1 MSRSRGR
8 APVVLLILTVL
19 LPGLVRDQRWVHA
32 QERENQ
38 SSTVSFRDLSF
49 EDLITSTV
57 FLVACDNLRPSSGAI
72 DLTTFEATGSTCW
85 TGSGTVIDPSGIIL
99 TNGHVAINSDTQ
111 DDPLWV
117 LVNRTV
123 DARSLPQP
131 AYFARAVLYSPTSE
145 SNFPISFDTVF
156 LDLAVIVPALALDGR
171 PIQPGEITMRP
182 VPMAEEGAVTIGDE
196 LRNIG
201 YPGIGGA
208 LITVTEGTVAGFEP
222 DENVDQLGNSGWIK
236 TDATI
241 AGGNSGG
248 TTVNEDGQLIGVPT
262 ELGDIET
269 RALCKDAQGNPV
281 LCGIGQ
287 INHIRPI
294 PEAFNLL
301 PDVGL
306 GEGMPEM
313 SAPDT
318 DTPGSSEPATAA
330 ADAVTVTG
338 SIVSADTGQPV
349 AGAWFIVLEPGVPV
363 ADYENGQ
370 QDAVYTFATSGAD
383 GHFQLKK
390 PVVRGQAYGVE
401 VIARGYDNTSEDG
414 RVLAAADAP
423 AVVALPPVQMAVQR

>member
-1 MSRSRGR
+1 MSRLRGQ
-8 APVVLLILTVL
+8 ALAVLLALTVL
-19 LPGLVRDQRWVHA
+19 LLGLIPDQRWAHA
-32 QERENQ
+32 QERDDLSN
-38 SSTVSFRDLSF
+38 TVAFRDLSF

-57 FLVACDNLRPSSGAI
+57 FLVACDNLRPSRGAI

-85 TGSGTVIDPSGIIL
+85 SGSGTVIDPSGIIL

-111 DDPLWV
+111 NDPVWV
-117 LVNRTV
+117 LVYRTV

-131 AYFARAVLYSPTSE
+131 AYIARAVLYSPTSE
-145 SNFPISFDTVF
+145 SNFPVSSFGTVF
-156 LDLAVIVPALALDGR
+156 LDLAIIVPALALDGR
-171 PIQPGEITMRP
+171 PLQPGEITMRP
-182 VPMAEEGAVTIGDE
+182 LPMAEEGAVTIGDE

-222 DENVDQLGNSGWIK
+222 DEFVDQLGNSGWIK

-248 TTVNEDGQLIGVPT
+248 TTVNEDGMLIGVPT
-262 ELGDIET
+262 ELGGREVRGCEDP
-269 RALCKDAQGNPV
+269 QGNIVPCNV
-281 LCGIGQ
+281 GQ

-313 SAPDT
+313 GAPDT
-318 DTPGSSEPATAA
+318 DIPASSEPTTTA

-390 PVVRGQAYGVE
+390 PVVRGEAYGVV

-423 AVVALPPVQMAVQR
+423 AVVTLPPVQVAVQR